1 VADIV
6 EYLSSLTLGQLT
18 NMLQEM
24 ETVLEY
30 NYRLF
35 NSQAF
40 LDSAW
45 KELTNNLKVAVE
57 LAPMLQDDPAVR
69 GTRRLR

>member
-1 VADIV
+1 
-6 EYLSSLTLGQLT
+6 
-18 NMLQEM
+18 MLQEM
-24 ETVLEY
+24 EAVLEY

-45 KELTNNLKVAVE
+45 KELTDNLKVAVE
-57 LAPMLQDDPAVR
+57 SAPMLQDNPAVR
-69 GTRRLR
+69 GTRRVR